1 MVHLC
6 SEISKHSMK
15 KLRFL
20 LFFPAL
26 FSFQC
31 LKAQN
36 HIWQASL
43 AEKGVASSF
52 VNHRNL
58 DPCAFTSQ
66 TSQYTAGGL
75 SSQIGGSIIF
85 SKLLD
90 DIFIPAETCRL
101 INSLTAYFWLV
112 PGGTINDVNVYLYN
126 DSLNFPGSLANFGG
140 QEFNSIAFESTYLLN
155 NGAYDVYAI
164 KANFPSPFEV
174 CAGASA
180 ERIFIG
186 MQVVSNVNA
195 YWDYRSD
202 STLVGSDALIF
213 SPNLGVNSYAAV
225 SPNAS
230 LTFNYEFIEK
240 TEIAVE
246 LCEGD
251 TLFIGGLPVTE
262 AGFYN
267 DTLTS
272 SSGCDSLLVSA
283 VTMKPAPTVSA
294 GTGFSVCAYG
304 EVVPL
309 NGSPVGGTWT
319 GVGVNGTD
327 FEPADAPLGNNEL
340 TYSFTAA
347 NGCQAEASIMA
358 NVSECLNV
366 NENSGDGIFS
376 VFPNPGTTN
385 ITVNLGEFSLPAS
398 LNVLDIAGKVVHTGT
413 INQTLHNLDI
423 SDLAEGV
430 YFLRVNQG
438 SAAKSLR
445 FVKVK

>member
-1 MVHLC
+1 
-6 SEISKHSMK
+6 MK

-20 LFFPAL
+20 LLSLPL

-36 HIWQASL
+36 HVWQASL
-43 AEKGVASSF
+43 VQQGVASPI
-52 VNHRNL
+52 VNQRNL

-66 TSQYTAGGL
+66 SSQYTAGAL
-75 SSQIGGSIIF
+75 SSQIGGSIVF

-90 DIFIPAETCRL
+90 DIFIPAQTCRL
-101 INSLTAYFWLV
+101 INSFTAYFWLV

-126 DSLNFPGSLANFGG
+126 DSLNFPGSLATYGG

-155 NGAYDVYAI
+155 NGMYDVYAV
-164 KANFPSPFEV
+164 KANFPAPYEV
-174 CAGASA
+174 CAGVSD
-180 ERIFIG
+180 ERVFIG
-186 MQVVSNVNA
+186 MQVISNSNA
-195 YWDYRSD
+195 FWDYRAD
-202 STLVGSDALIF
+202 STLVGSDALLF
-213 SPNLGVNSYAAV
+213 SPNVGANTFSVAI
-225 SPNAS
+225 PNAS
-230 LTFNYEFIEK
+230 LTFDYEFIEK
-240 TEIAVE
+240 SEIAVE

-272 SSGCDSLLVSA
+272 GSGCDSLLVSA

-319 GVGVNGTD
+319 GVGINGTD
-327 FEPADAPLGNNEL
+327 FEPADAPLGNNEI
-340 TYSFTAA
+340 TYSFIAA
-347 NGCQAEASIMA
+347 NGCQAEASIVA
-358 NVSECLNV
+358 NVSECLSV

-385 ITVNLGEFSLPAS
+385 ITVNLGEFSPPAS
-398 LNVLDIAGKVVHTGT
+398 LLVLDITGKVVHTGT
-413 INQTLHNLDI
+413 INQILHNLDI
-423 SDLAEGV
+423 GDLAEGV

-438 SAAKSLR
+438 TAAKSLR